1 MPATGR
7 VARTGSLGLVS
18 GTVSRSVSSPRVVLA
33 VGAVA
38 GALALAGCGAGQITQ
53 TSSQVSGVGGA
64 SANIGQIAIRE
75 AAFPFTGNG
84 KSAVIYPQGGTAP
97 LTMTVVNFGGQD
109 DKLTGASSPAAT
121 SVTISGDATIA
132 SGRLLLVNGEPA
144 GAPSA
149 PGSAQATAAPGS
161 AQATPA
167 PGTARATPAPSA
179 TQAAG
184 AATATVAPGAATAT
198 AAPGGA
204 TATAAP
210 GAATATPAPGATA
223 AAAAPT
229 SGAGVAPTTGPLAAG
244 TTTAQVVLTG
254 LKQNL
259 AVGPTYPVVLTFQ
272 RAGEV
277 TVQVPVANPSENQGP
292 TGE

>member
-1 MPATGR
+1 
-7 VARTGSLGLVS
+7 
-18 GTVSRSVSSPRVVLA
+18 VSRSVSSPRVVLA
-33 VGAVA
+33 LGAVA

-53 TSSQVSGVGGA
+53 TSSQVSGVGGG

-75 AAFPFTGNG
+75 AAFAFTGNG

-97 LTMTVVNFGGQD
+97 LTMSVVNFGGQD
-109 DKLTGASSPAAT
+109 DKLTGASSPAAE
-121 SVTISGDATIA
+121 SVTITGDATIA
-132 SGRLLLVNGEPA
+132 SGRLLLVNGAPA
-144 GAPSA
+144 GAPPT
-149 PGSAQATAAPGS
+149 PGGAQATAAPGS
-161 AQATPA
+161 ARATPA
-167 PGTARATPAPSA
+167 PGTAPATPAPSA
-179 TQAAG
+179 TQA
-184 AATATVAPGAATAT
+184 PGGATAT

-204 TATAAP
+204 TAS
-210 GAATATPAPGATA
+210 PAPGATA

-229 SGAGVAPTTGPLAAG
+229 SGAGAAPTTGPLAPG